1 MNLVYGGLSMFRQ
14 TIGGL
19 SPVHWLMF
27 LGLVVII
34 SIANVAGYGQDY
46 NESGN

>member
-1 MNLVYGGLSMFRQ
+1 MIPQ

-27 LGLVVII
+27 LALVVVI
-34 SIANVAGYGQDY
+34 SIVNVAGYVRDY
-46 NESGN
+46 KESGN

>member
-1 MNLVYGGLSMFRQ
+1 MFRQ

-27 LGLVVII
+27 LGLVVVI
-34 SIANVAGYGQDY
+34 SFANVAGYVRNY
-46 NESGN
+46 EESSN

>member
-1 MNLVYGGLSMFRQ
+1 MFRQ

-27 LGLVVII
+27 LGVVVVLC
-34 SIANVAGYGQDY
+34 IANVAGYVRDY
-46 NESGN
+46 KESGN